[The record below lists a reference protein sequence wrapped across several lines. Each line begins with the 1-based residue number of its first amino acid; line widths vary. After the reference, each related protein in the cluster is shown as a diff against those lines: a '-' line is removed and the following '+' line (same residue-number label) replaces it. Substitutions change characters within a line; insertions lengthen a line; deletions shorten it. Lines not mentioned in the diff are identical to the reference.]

1 MYKVIIT
8 AKEVEFSTSCFHS
21 FQEAYDKFFELYK
34 AFKNTAKEVETEE
47 SKQERTFYVYDKE
60 GNVSFT
66 VWLKHPKRKVL

>member
-1 MYKVIIT
+1 MYKIIIT

-21 FQEAYDKFFELYK
+21 FQGAYNSFFELYK
-34 AFKNTAKEVETEE
+34 AFRATAKEVETEG